1 MRELILNNF
10 LIKILSLFFAIVLWF
25 FVTSKGK
32 LEVNFNIPLELRKIP
47 SSMVV
52 VGDVTDYID
61 VRLKGR
67 QSAIEGISSGQIS
80 VHIDLSN
87 ANHGENAIYL
97 SPQNI
102 IVPPNIEV
110 MRISPKAVR
119 LKLEPLVKR
128 EVKVTPE
135 TAGAPAMGY
144 RLKGIEV
151 SPATVTVEGAE
162 SAVNRL
168 SLIKT
173 EVINLSGMNK
183 RETFLDVNLNLY
195 GRDIKVLNGGYVRV
209 KIILTK

>member
-80 VHIDLSN
+80 AHIDLSMPIM
-87 ANHGENAIYL
+87 GRIQ
-97 SPQNI
+97 S
-102 IVPPNIEV
+102 
-110 MRISPKAVR
+110 ISPLR
-119 LKLEPLVKR
+119 
-128 EVKVTPE
+128 
-135 TAGAPAMGY
+135 
-144 RLKGIEV
+144 I
-151 SPATVTVEGAE
+151 
-162 SAVNRL
+162 
-168 SLIKT
+168 
-173 EVINLSGMNK
+173 
-183 RETFLDVNLNLY
+183 
-195 GRDIKVLNGGYVRV
+195 
-209 KIILTK
+209 

>member
-80 VHIDLSN
+80 AHIDLSN
-87 ANHGENAIYL
+87 ANHGENTIYL

-102 IVPPNIEV
+102 MCRQIL
-110 MRISPKAVR
+110 R
-119 LKLEPLVKR
+119 LC
-128 EVKVTPE
+128 
-135 TAGAPAMGY
+135 A
-144 RLKGIEV
+144 
-151 SPATVTVEGAE
+151 
-162 SAVNRL
+162 
-168 SLIKT
+168 
-173 EVINLSGMNK
+173 
-183 RETFLDVNLNLY
+183 
-195 GRDIKVLNGGYVRV
+195 
-209 KIILTK
+209 